1 MPRERSR
8 SSAIAFLASL
18 WAPVISSCA
27 PSGSV
32 AELLLGHAEVHRQR
46 HQPRLGAV
54 VEVAL
59 DPLQLRGLGV
69 DRAGAGALELHQA
82 AALARGEHAAGQRA
96 DAVAERARQRRRDHE
111 QHEPDERRSRTPPAA
126 CRP

>member
-32 AELLLGHAEVHRQR
+32 ADLLLGHAEVHRQR

-69 DRAGAGALELHQA
+69 DRAGAGALELDRRGG
-82 AALARGEHAAGQRA
+82 ARSA
-96 DAVAERARQRRRDHE
+96 
-111 QHEPDERRSRTPPAA
+111 PAA
-126 CRP
+126 PRASAPMP